1 MLVPKFG
8 FSLMGRASE
17 FKLIV
22 TMYPTVLMVVL
33 APVRVE
39 KAFGILVCPLWIVIS
54 VGLSV
59 LELTTSENERIKL
72 SDTRFK
78 VNDRSSGK
86 VVSGLNADAWRL
98 LTFDSGL
105 PVISTTPPSATVR
118 KVSEDEV
125 AKLVEDL
132 IAVMESLR
140 ISILTTT
147 TSETEVV
154 VALPRSRVKDGIPIG
169 PVNMNAPLLML
180 SSWIGS
186 SKVTTS

>member
-22 TMYPTVLMVVL
+22 TMYPTVLVVVL

-72 SDTRFK
+72 SVTRFK

-98 LTFDSGL
+98 LTFDRGL

-132 IAVMESLR
+132 IVVMESLR

-154 VALPRSRVKDGIPIG
+154 VALPSSRVKDGIPIG

-180 SSWIGS
+180 SS
-186 SKVTTS
+186 